1 MSAVKRLVLASNNAG
16 KLREFRR
23 LLEPLGYEV
32 IPQAELGVA
41 PADEPHVTFIE
52 NALAKARHAS
62 AHTGLP
68 ALADDSGICVD
79 ALGGAPGVHSA
90 RYAREPASDARN
102 NAALVAALAGV
113 NDRRA
118 HYYCV
123 LVLVRRADDP
133 QPIVAEGI
141 WHGTVIDA
149 PRGSGGFGYDP
160 HFEDVQSGLTG
171 AELPLARKNDI
182 SHRGQAMR
190 SLIARLAEDR
200 RP

>member
-1 MSAVKRLVLASNNAG
+1 
-16 KLREFRR
+16 
-23 LLEPLGYEV
+23 
-32 IPQAELGVA
+32 
-41 PADEPHVTFIE
+41 
-52 NALAKARHAS
+52 
-62 AHTGLP
+62 
-68 ALADDSGICVD
+68 
-79 ALGGAPGVHSA
+79 
-90 RYAREPASDARN
+90 
-102 NAALVAALAGV
+102 
-113 NDRRA
+113 
-118 HYYCV
+118 
-123 LVLVRRADDP
+123 VRRADDP

-190 SLIARLAEDR
+190 SLIARLAEER